1 MIDKNKVIMFDF
13 DGVIVN
19 SCQMSLEINQE
30 WVSDITYSEIQDW
43 ADGNVYNKKLRDNFD
58 DSYFAHYFEQYSKR
72 VVQLVPVEGMDRV
85 ISDLDLWGYKLVIV
99 SSADEN
105 SIKSFLEKHNLDK
118 YFTEILGKHFNPSKV
133 EKIKIVLDKY
143 KIKKTETLLVT
154 DSVGDVKEAH
164 EVGIKAIGVTWG
176 LHEKERLEK
185 NKVDFMAE
193 NPNDILEGIKK
204 ICMTRI

>member
-1 MIDKNKVIMFDF
+1 MKNKVIMFDF

-30 WVSDITYSEIQDW
+30 WVSDITYGEIQDW
-43 ADGNVYNKKLRDNFD
+43 ADGNVYDKKLRDNFD
-58 DSYFAHYFEQYSKR
+58 ASYFEHYFEQYSKR
-72 VVQLVPVEGMDRV
+72 VVQLIPVEGMDRV
-85 ISDLDLWGYKLVIV
+85 IKDLDLQGFKLIIV

-105 SIKSFLEKHNLDK
+105 SIKNFLEKYNLDK

-133 EKIKIVLDKY
+133 EKIKIIGEKY
-143 KIKKTETLLVT
+143 KIKPAETLLVT

-164 EVGIKAIGVTWG
+164 EAKTKAIGVTWG

-185 NKVDFMAE
+185 NGADFIAE
-193 NPNDILEGIKK
+193 NPNEIFLGVKK
-204 ICMTRI
+204 ILVLK

>member
-1 MIDKNKVIMFDF
+1 MFDF

-30 WVSDITYSEIQDW
+30 WVSDITYGEIQDW
-43 ADGNVYNKKLRDNFD
+43 ADGNVYDKKLRDNFD
-58 DSYFAHYFEQYSKR
+58 ASYFEHYFEQYSKR
-72 VVQLVPVEGMDRV
+72 VVQLIPVEGMDRV
-85 ISDLDLWGYKLVIV
+85 IKDLDLQGFKLIIV

-105 SIKSFLEKHNLDK
+105 SIKNFLEKYNLDK

-133 EKIKIVLDKY
+133 EKIKIIGEKY
-143 KIKKTETLLVT
+143 KIKPAETLLVT

-164 EVGIKAIGVTWG
+164 EAKTKAIGVTWG

-185 NKVDFMAE
+185 NGADFIAE
-193 NPNDILEGIKK
+193 NPNEIFLGVKK
-204 ICMTRI
+204 ILVLK

>member
-85 ISDLDLWGYKLVIV
+85 ISDLDLWGYKLIIV

-118 YFTEILGKHFNPSKV
+118 YFTEILGKHFSPSKV

-176 LHEKERLEK
+176 LHERERLEK
-185 NKVDFMAE
+185 NKADFMAE
-193 NPNDILEGIKK
+193 SPNDILEGIKNILVLK
-204 ICMTRI
+204 

>member
-1 MIDKNKVIMFDF
+1 MIDSDKVILFDF

-58 DSYFAHYFEQYSKR
+58 DSYFTHYFEQYSKR

-85 ISDLDLWGYKLVIV
+85 ISDLDLQGYKLIIV

-105 SIKSFLEKHNLDK
+105 SIKSFLEKHDLAK

-164 EVGIKAIGVTWG
+164 EVGIKAIGVIWG
-176 LHEKERLEK
+176 LHERERLGK
-185 NKVDFMAE
+185 NGVDFVAE
-193 NPNDILEGIKK
+193 TPNMILEGIKE
-204 ICMTRI
+204 ILNN